1 MAVDV
6 FIITSDNNTVP
17 SIVTN
22 NEINMNDRDDDSS
35 RDLELAS
42 QSKLRMIAQSFRSL
56 FSFQVL

>member
-6 FIITSDNNTVP
+6 FIITSDYNTVP